1 MTTAIRSSGKGK
13 RSSWFLLLELIFVV
27 SLLSNM
33 VIYGGI
39 PSLSQIGSGLEK
51 SVAKQ
56 SQLVHFYMAGGQWL
70 MGVPGLEDASHQ
82 VLHSALGTTGIRDIA
97 AEPRSGALA
106 LTGRSYSSTHSLL
119 NTLRWIT
126 PVFFLLSIGGLYFR
140 PRQVKSFR

>member
-1 MTTAIRSSGKGK
+1 MTTAIRSRGKGK
-13 RSSWFLLLELIFVV
+13 RSSWFLLLELVFIV

-33 VIYGGI
+33 IIYGGI
-39 PSLSQIGSGLEK
+39 PSLAKIGSGLEK

-56 SQLVHFYMAGGQWL
+56 SQLVHLYMAGGQWL

-82 VLHSALGTTGIRDIA
+82 ALQSALGPTGIKAIA
-97 AEPRSGALA
+97 LEPKSGALA

-126 PVFFLLSIGGLYFR
+126 PVFLLLSIVGLYFR
-140 PRQVKSFR
+140 PKQVKSFR